1 MSRWIYVFSPNDWG
15 HLEATARWSK
25 ICIGVQLSCSG
36 EKAKGNLGRMP
47 KAGGESIHPPCSLI
61 HLAELSQSPP
71 SHEGWYYPQWRERGR
86 IEGRRKEKR
95 AEQRCQKRQEVCQES
110 FFWWENLKNK
120 SPTAYIRNL
129 KPVWASLKKI
139 YWLYE
144 HGEMQQYGRSVGI
157 CLSLSPSVCCCR
169 IVWVGYVDRGAFWI
183 LDNKGVR

>member
-25 ICIGVQLSCSG
+25 ICIGVELSCSG

-95 AEQRCQKRQEVCQES
+95 AEQRCQKKTGSLPGILFLVRELEKQKSNSVYKKSQASLS
-110 FFWWENLKNK
+110 FFKKNLLTVWTWWDATIWQKCRDL
-120 SPTAYIRNL
+120 L
-129 KPVWASLKKI
+129 VSLA
-139 YWLYE
+139 
-144 HGEMQQYGRSVGI
+144 I
-157 CLSLSPSVCCCR
+157 CLLLQYSMSGVCGQRC
-169 IVWVGYVDRGAFWI
+169 V
-183 LDNKGVR
+183 LDIG

>member
-61 HLAELSQSPP
+61 HLAELSESPP

-95 AEQRCQKRQEVCQES
+95 AEQRCQKRQEVCQQS

-129 KPVWASLKKI
+129 KPVWASLKRNLLIVWTWWDATIWQKCRD
-139 YWLYE
+139 LLV
-144 HGEMQQYGRSVGI
+144 SLAI
-157 CLSLSPSVCCCR
+157 CLLLQDSMSGVCGQRC
-169 IVWVGYVDRGAFWI
+169 V
-183 LDNKGVR
+183 LDIG